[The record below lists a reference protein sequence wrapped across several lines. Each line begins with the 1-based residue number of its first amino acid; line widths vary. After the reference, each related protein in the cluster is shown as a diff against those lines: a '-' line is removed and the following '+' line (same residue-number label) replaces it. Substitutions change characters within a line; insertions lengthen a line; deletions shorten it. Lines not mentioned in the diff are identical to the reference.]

1 MKSFLFKEHL
11 LKQTVKGKKTQTR
24 RTHGLEKINAD
35 PDRYLIKGI
44 YPSFLG
50 PHQNAVFFD
59 TASKDVIILISCK
72 PKYNI
77 GDIVY
82 LKENYCFDED
92 GSIIYQCDV
101 PVEKRKNFTW
111 KSKLMM
117 PEAYARYFV
126 EITGIRCE
134 RLTDISEVD
143 AIAEGVETVM
153 GGILYGKRYKDYE
166 NKMQQ
171 GFPMPVTSF
180 FSLFSSINGREVIN
194 HNPYVFVYE
203 FKNYKNK
210 KKRNPL
216 RKNL

>member
-24 RTHGLEKINAD
+24 RTHGLEIVNAN
-35 PDRYLIKGI
+35 PDQYEIDSWGFIESFDSYCIEFIHKKNKKAGI
-44 YPSFLG
+44 I
-50 PHQNAVFFD
+50 
-59 TASKDVIILISCK
+59 TCK
-72 PKYNI
+72 PKYQV

-92 GSIIYQCDV
+92 GEIIYQCDV

-117 PEAYARYFV
+117 PEANARYFV

-143 AIAEGVETVM
+143 AIAEGVETIGVPYTFHW
-153 GGILYGKRYKDYE
+153 LYKDYQK
-166 NKMQQ
+166 NNTQ
-171 GFPMPVTSF
+171 GFTSPVDSF
-180 FSLFSSINGREVIN
+180 FSLFASINGREVIN

-203 FKNYKNK
+203 FENYKNK
-210 KKRNPL
+210 KNAIH
-216 RKNL
+216 

>member
-24 RTHGLEKINAD
+24 RTHGLEKINAN

-44 YPSFLG
+44 YPPIGSTQ
-50 PHQNAVFFD
+50 PYAVFYD
-59 TASKDVIILISCK
+59 KEQKDGFSVVSCK

-92 GSIIYQCDV
+92 RSIIYQSDV

-117 PEAYARYFV
+117 PEANARHFV
-126 EITGIRCE
+126 QITGFGCE
-134 RLTDISEVD
+134 RLTDISDKD
-143 AIAEGVETVM
+143 AVAEGIDAVS
-153 GGILYGKRYKDYE
+153 GGILYGDRYKDYE
-166 NKMQQ
+166 NNIPE
-171 GFPMPVTSF
+171 GFTMPVTSF
-180 FSLFSSINGREVIN
+180 FSLFASINGPEVIN
-194 HNPYVFVYE
+194 QNPYVFVYE
-203 FKNYKNK
+203 FENYKK
-210 KKRNPL
+210 
-216 RKNL
+216 